1 MTDVNLKD
9 HFISLI
15 KKEAVPALGC
25 TEPIA
30 VALAV
35 AKARKLINEQPAKI
49 AILVS
54 GNIYKNGMGV
64 GIPGT
69 GETGLPIAAALGA
82 IVGDADAELE
92 VLKKVDD
99 VSIQAAKEGLKN
111 DMVSIG
117 VKEDVDKLYIE
128 VNCMGPT
135 HNSTVV
141 ISRQHTLV
149 TFSSLNGKTI
159 SEEENF
165 ITLKNEAEVIEKPKD
180 EALTV
185 KNIYEFATTTS
196 FEDIKFVLE
205 GVSMNMAIAREGLCG
220 NYGLQTGKKII
231 KNIKSKM
238 LKEGLLTYA
247 MALTAAA
254 SDARMDG
261 CLMPV
266 MSNTGSGNQ
275 GLVAM
280 LPVAA
285 VAEKLNKSDE
295 ELAKAIA
302 MSLLIPIHI
311 KQELGQLSALCGVV
325 VAATGA
331 SCGITYLLGGDYS
344 NVVNAIKNMAG
355 NIVGMICDGAKPGCA
370 LKVASGVNAA
380 VISAMLSIDDLV
392 VPKDDGIIDRDI
404 EKTISNMAK
413 IGSQGMNQTDK
424 LILDLMTCK

>member
-1 MTDVNLKD
+1 MANIKIKD
-9 HFISLI
+9 HFINLI

-35 AKARKLINEQPAKI
+35 AKARKLINEQPVKI

-54 GNIYKNGMGV
+54 GNIYKNGMAV

-92 VLKKVDD
+92 VLKKVDKISIEKAQKALSED
-99 VSIQAAKEGLKN
+99 V
-111 DMVSIG
+111 VSIG

-128 VNCMGPT
+128 VNCMGAT
-135 HNSTVV
+135 NNSTVV
-141 ISRQHTLV
+141 ISRRHTLV
-149 TFSSLNGKTI
+149 TFSSLNGKVV
-159 SEEENF
+159 SEEEAF
-165 ITLKNEAEVIEKPKD
+165 LKTTDDSVSVETPKD
-180 EALTV
+180 ELLTV
-185 KNIYEFATTTS
+185 QNIYDFATTCDYN
-196 FEDIKFVLE
+196 DIKFVLD
-205 GVSMNMAIAREGLCG
+205 GVAMNIAIAKEGLKG
-220 NYGLQTGKKII
+220 NYGLQTGKKLI
-231 KNIKSKM
+231 KNIKSNM
-238 LKEGLLTYA
+238 LKDGLLTYA

-285 VAEKLNKSDE
+285 VAEKLNKSEE

-311 KQELGQLSALCGVV
+311 KQQLGQLSALCGVV

-331 SCGITYLLGGDYS
+331 SCGITYLLGGDYF
-344 NVVNAIKNMAG
+344 NIVNSIKNMAG

-370 LKVASGVNAA
+370 LKVISGVNAA
-380 VISAMLSIDDLV
+380 IVSAMLSVDDLV
-392 VPKDDGIIDRDI
+392 IPKDDGIIDSDI
-404 EKTISNMAK
+404 EKTISNMAQ
-413 IGSQGMNQTDK
+413 IGSLGMNQTDK